1 MIDLAIGA
9 IAAKQASKAKTVT
22 QESKK
27 GLRCDNRCGPGG
39 PGSRLNERSMFRGPG
54 IGEQSVL
61 AAKLAHK
68 AKDRAKKNRKGLRF
82 DSSCGYGG
90 PVTNYLWSLSTK
102 NTGQQV
108 SIDIML
114 QQYVR
119 AAYTCSS
126 TADRTILFQVVDNSC

>member
-39 PGSRLNERSMFRGPG
+39 PGSRLNERSMSRGPG

-102 NTGQQV
+102 NTGEQV
-108 SIDIML
+108 GIDIML
-114 QQYVR
+114 QQR
-119 AAYTCSS
+119 AAHTCSNK
-126 TADRTILFQVVDNSC
+126 ADRTIFFRWQVIVASG

>member
-1 MIDLAIGA
+1 LENDTNESARQVEMIDLAIGA

-27 GLRCDNRCGPGG
+27 VLRCDNRCGG

-90 PVTNYLWSLSTK
+90 PVTNYL
-102 NTGQQV
+102 
-108 SIDIML
+108 
-114 QQYVR
+114 
-119 AAYTCSS
+119 
-126 TADRTILFQVVDNSC
+126 

>member
-1 MIDLAIGA
+1 LENDTNESARQVEMIDFAIGA

-39 PGSRLNERSMFRGPG
+39 PGSRLNERSMSRGLS

-68 AKDRAKKNRKGLRF
+68 AKDRAKKNRKGLQF

-90 PVTNYLWSLSTK
+90 PRWS
-102 NTGQQV
+102 
-108 SIDIML
+108 
-114 QQYVR
+114 
-119 AAYTCSS
+119 CHE
-126 TADRTILFQVVDNSC
+126 LFVEPVNQKHR

>member
-90 PVTNYLWSLSTK
+90 PGSCHELFVEPVNQKHRSA
-102 NTGQQV
+102 GQHRHHVATTCRTYVQQQSGSHHFV
-108 SIDIML
+108 SGG
-114 QQYVR
+114 R
-119 AAYTCSS
+119 
-126 TADRTILFQVVDNSC
+126 

>member
-1 MIDLAIGA
+1 M
-9 IAAKQASKAKTVT
+9 S
-22 QESKK
+22 
-27 GLRCDNRCGPGG
+27 
-39 PGSRLNERSMFRGPG
+39 RGPG

-102 NTGQQV
+102 NTGEQV
-108 SIDIML
+108 GIDIML
-114 QQYVR
+114 QQG
-119 AAYTCSS
+119 AAHTCSNK
-126 TADRTILFQVVDNSC
+126 ADRTIFSGGR